1 VPTLADIRTRLRTD
15 LDDSTSA
22 IWSDADLDRHL
33 SRALRELSA
42 KLPQQKKTTLVTTPG
57 SRDLSLTTLTDRV
70 EIEAVEYPT
79 LNYPQTFVRFSV
91 WVTTLTLLIDGTPA
105 TENVFVYWTA
115 QHVLDGS
122 GTTLPSAEEE
132 LLALGAGGFALLQQA
147 ASGVNTLNTGGA
159 NVDRDYRSQGLDAL
173 REFRKRLNE
182 RRGIRRRELYE
193 PAEPL
198 PSQSTDPGP

>member
-1 VPTLADIRTRLRTD
+1 VPTLSDIRARLRLD
-15 LDDSTSA
+15 LDDGASA
-22 IWSDADLDRHL
+22 IWADADLDRHI

-42 KLPQQKKTTLVTTPG
+42 KLPQQKKSTLVTTPG
-57 SRDLSLTTLTDRV
+57 SRDLALTTLTDRI

-91 WVTTLTLLIDGTPA
+91 WVATLTLLIDGVPG

-132 LLALGAGGFALLQQA
+132 LLALGAAGYALMQQA

-159 NVDRDYRSQGLDAL
+159 NVDRDYGSQGREAL
-173 REFRKRLNE
+173 REFRRELQR